1 MKNPLR
7 SVLMSIVNRIVAH
20 RQFIAYVG
28 LGVLAGVLAVLLLS
42 GCGLQERSSTLEQRQ
57 REQVSQSSAS
67 QFAQSLTPPPSKV
80 TIPQGDGKPPIV
92 IENQP
97 AAETTAKNENKE
109 ASNSSASGNS
119 EDSETFPLFIK
130 IIGLAV
136 GIAALVGAVWLLRRS
151 SVAVN
156 AAWTQ
161 MDNMIGS
168 RLKTI
173 SALKGEA
180 TDPARLASLT
190 AEESRLNALRA
201 EAAR

>member
-1 MKNPLR
+1 MLVHNIQRMKLF
-7 SVLMSIVNRIVAH
+7 LVAH
-20 RQFIAYVG
+20 RRVIAFVALCTVIGAVATG
-28 LGVLAGVLAVLLLS
+28 LA

-57 REQVSQSSAS
+57 REQVDQAS
-67 QFAQSLTPPPSKV
+67 LAQLERSITPAPRE
-80 TIPQGDGKPPIV
+80 IV
-92 IENQP
+92 IPTGNGKEAITIKDVP
-97 AAETTAKNENKE
+97 ASSVKARTENKE

-119 EDSETFPLFIK
+119 EDSETFPMFVK

-136 GIAALVGAVWLLRRS
+136 GMAALVGAFWLLRRS
-151 SVAVN
+151 SVALD
-156 AAWTQ
+156 AAWQKT
-161 MDNMIGS
+161 DKMIAS

-180 TDPARLASLT
+180 TDPAKVASYT